1 MSVKESEVEL
11 NNEEFTCL
19 VMRECGT
26 RFWSGQTMPEH
37 KRVCRFCAG
46 ILFAKSDLE
55 RWNMVLDDDGRP
67 VPIEEEGKNVEEA

>member
-26 RFWSGQTMPEH
+26 RFWSGQTSKEH
-37 KRVCRFCAG
+37 QSVCRFCLN

-55 RWNMVLDDDGRP
+55 RWDMVLDENGRP
-67 VPIEEEGKNVEEA
+67 VPREEGKNVEEA

>member
-26 RFWSGQTMPEH
+26 RFWSGQTSDEH
-37 KRVCRFCAG
+37 QRRCRFCAG

-55 RWNMVLDDDGRP
+55 RWDMVLDENGRP
-67 VPIEEEGKNVEEA
+67 VPREEGKNVEEA